1 MRRRRLNRQVGDIGE
16 DAAAR
21 ELDRLGYRILAR
33 NYRCPRGEIDIIAE
47 HHGVIAFV
55 EVKTRSPRALA
66 TPASAVDADKRRRL
80 RHAAAFYMAG
90 FRKPSPRR
98 FDIASVW
105 VDAADKVERVEVEE
119 NAFE

>member
-33 NYRCPRGEIDIIAE
+33 NYGCPLGEIDIIAE

-66 TPASAVDADKRRRL
+66 TPASAVDGDKRRRL
-80 RHAAAFYMAG
+80 RRAAGFYMAG
-90 FRKPSPRR
+90 FRQPSPHR

-105 VDAADKVERVEVEE
+105 VDAADKVDRVEVDE